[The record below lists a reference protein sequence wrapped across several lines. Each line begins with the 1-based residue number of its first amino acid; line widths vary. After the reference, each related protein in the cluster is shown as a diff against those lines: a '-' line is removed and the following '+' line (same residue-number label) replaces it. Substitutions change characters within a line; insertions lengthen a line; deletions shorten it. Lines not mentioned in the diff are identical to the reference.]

1 MISCIHVSTLP
12 ICESFFVSFSFRH
25 QVEADLGRTRNHIT
39 QSDARIL
46 TLEEQAGQIITELE
60 TKATVVAL
68 RECVTRRHY
77 EQAVAALGAELEL
90 KCTQTTVSSLQS
102 KVTVRD
108 FFYSIVRLFLI
119 ASTTVQ
125 SADFRG
131 EGEGGS

>member
-1 MISCIHVSTLP
+1 MISCIHVSALL

-25 QVEADLGRTRNHIT
+25 QVEADLGRTHNHII
-39 QSDARIL
+39 QSDAWIL
-46 TLEEQAGQIITELE
+46 TLEEQAGQIISELE

-90 KCTQTTVSSLQS
+90 KCKQTTVTTLQS

-108 FFYSIVRLFLI
+108 VNYILFSPTF
-119 ASTTVQ
+119 ST
-125 SADFRG
+125 
-131 EGEGGS
+131 